1 MIVIAEQKVSF
12 GLPVLAD
19 FEAYSKPLA
28 DDVLARAWTLLG
40 RFGKARF
47 TVEAAIVHQGDV
59 EVRAEFSGVFV
70 VVSSSKGP
78 EKAL

>member
-1 MIVIAEQKVSF
+1 VIVIAEQKVSF